1 MDKDLKKRTWDFA
14 EMEQTHAA
22 LEQTHAALKYKMSC
36 SATKPW
42 SENAFPALMQV
53 WTPVPLPVSLLVPSL
68 SLSLSPSLFPPCLL
82 AYLTKLSVSE
92 RE

>member
-53 WTPVPLPVSLLVPSL
+53 WTPDSLPVSLPVSL
-68 SLSLSPSLFPPCLL
+68 PFSPLSPCL
-82 AYLTKLSVSE
+82 SD
-92 RE
+92 